1 MTLALLT
8 GDKGRQNGMSPRRPD
23 GANSMTARAVYRDP
37 VSKKIS
43 KKRKSKVDIILR
55 IYSLGELE
63 SEQGRSEGRCSN
75 REHINGCQ
83 SLRRRK
89 VEVRVVDDGQGA
101 GCNWDDGKIS
111 NAL

>member
-1 MTLALLT
+1 
-8 GDKGRQNGMSPRRPD
+8 
-23 GANSMTARAVYRDP
+23 MTARAVYRDP
-37 VSKKIS
+37 VSKKKIS
-43 KKRKSKVDIILR
+43 KKRKSKVDIILC
-55 IYSLGELE
+55 IYNLGELE
-63 SEQGRSEGRCSN
+63 SEQGRSERRCSN

-89 VEVRVVDDGQGA
+89 VEVRVVDDGQGT